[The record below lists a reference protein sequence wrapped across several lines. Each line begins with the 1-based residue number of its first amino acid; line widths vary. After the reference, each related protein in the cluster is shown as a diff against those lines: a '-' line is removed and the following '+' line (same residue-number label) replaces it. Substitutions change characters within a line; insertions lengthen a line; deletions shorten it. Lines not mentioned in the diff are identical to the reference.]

1 MRSTFAD
8 AMYSGSTQP
17 ASPGG
22 YPSYD
27 YRSSYHGNISRSYS
41 YGRPPHIDPPRPLE
55 PRPTLQSSLSEASGS
70 SRHHN
75 VSHGPLSP
83 ENRPQGQNLPA
94 LRDILSPGPRPPS
107 HSSYSAPWNRD
118 GDASSNHSRADSRYP
133 PSGLHPPMAYPPAE
147 LGTKFQP
154 PQTSAFE
161 LPILQTSPVTNNPT
175 QPQGVP
181 TYPGY
186 HEPRHEYR
194 EFRTDK
200 PSSEHRGPYSR
211 NDMSHQFSVAT
222 PDESHYRNQFGTH
235 DQASG
240 PPYTPTGS
248 DNRGSYI
255 GVQEVPGEGAYYV
268 YEGGQRIP
276 THVDGEQVNP
286 AWGLTKANKPRKR
299 LALACLDCR
308 EKKIKCEPGV
318 SSCLQCEKAKRVCR
332 RYVRTV
338 MPHRFTNFDVALK
351 LRLRNRTPVRYL
363 GQVQVPLALR
373 LEVSLRSPIPPLREI
388 ATQSRIL

>member
-1 MRSTFAD
+1 
-8 AMYSGSTQP
+8 MYTGSTQP

-22 YPSYD
+22 YSSYD
-27 YRSSYHGNISRSYS
+27 YRPSYAGNISRSYS
-41 YGRPPHIDPPRPLE
+41 YGRPPPHMDPPRPLE
-55 PRPTLQSSLSEASGS
+55 PRPTLHTSLSEASGS

-83 ENRPQGQNLPA
+83 EHRPHGQNLPA
-94 LRDILSPGPRPPS
+94 LRDILSPDPRPSS
-107 HSSYSAPWNRD
+107 HSSYSGPWNRD
-118 GDASSNHSRADSRYP
+118 GDGSSNHSRAESHYP
-133 PSGLHPPMAYPPAE
+133 PSGLHPPMAYPPSD
-147 LGTKFQP
+147 LGAKFQP

-161 LPILQTSPVTNNPT
+161 VTILQTSPVTNHPQ
-175 QPQGVP
+175 QPLGMP
-181 TYPGY
+181 AYSGY
-186 HEPRHEYR
+186 HEPRREYQ

-200 PSSEHRGPYSR
+200 PSSEHRGPYPR
-211 NDMSHQFSVAT
+211 NDMAHQFSAAT

-255 GVQEVPGEGAYYV
+255 GVQEVPGEGTYYV

-318 SSCLQCEKAKRVCR
+318 SSCLQCEKARRVCR
-332 RYVRTV
+332 RYVSTV
-338 MPHRFTNFDVALK
+338 MLLQFTNFDVALK
-351 LRLRNRTPVRYL
+351 LSLRNRTLIQYL
-363 GQVQVPLALR
+363 GQVPLLLAL
-373 LEVSLRSPIPPLREI
+373 PIELNPRTPILPLREI